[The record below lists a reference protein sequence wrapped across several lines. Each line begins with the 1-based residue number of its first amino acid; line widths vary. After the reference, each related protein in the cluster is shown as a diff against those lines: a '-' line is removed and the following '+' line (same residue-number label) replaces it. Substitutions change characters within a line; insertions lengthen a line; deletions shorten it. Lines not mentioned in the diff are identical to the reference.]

1 MNKKMFFFLISINLY
16 NRLPGKSSKELD
28 DVVNYNWSVSKE
40 SVKEC
45 DYSTTQ
51 PRDFLYHDKKR
62 KRRRLKYAAEKHTSD
77 GTESEKYPQIK
88 ILQINRIAQGSSEG
102 ASNHHQS
109 SELKLNQTN

>member
-1 MNKKMFFFLISINLY
+1 VNKIKARVREKDDEQKNVFFLISINLY

-62 KRRRLKYAAEKHTSD
+62 KRRRLKYAAEKHTQVTELSKKNSPKSD
-77 GTESEKYPQIK
+77 SPTQ
-88 ILQINRIAQGSSEG
+88 
-102 ASNHHQS
+102 
-109 SELKLNQTN
+109 